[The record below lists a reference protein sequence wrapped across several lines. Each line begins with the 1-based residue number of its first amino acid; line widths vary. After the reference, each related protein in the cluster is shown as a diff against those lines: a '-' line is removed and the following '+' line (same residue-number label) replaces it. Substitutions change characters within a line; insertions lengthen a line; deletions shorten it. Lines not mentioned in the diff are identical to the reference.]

1 MAVSSEGAL
10 RLRCSAS
17 SVACASEFKPF
28 SLDTQG
34 MLSSRFFLCVCLVKS
49 ASGFASM
56 PGRAAP
62 VARRYDPYDQLP
74 AAPSFELTSETVTD
88 GVTLAAPQLSAAFGV
103 PDGEDVSPDL
113 AWTGAPAGTKSYVVT
128 CYDPDAPTVSGFWHW
143 AMYDIPANV
152 TSLPLNA
159 GNRTG
164 AGMPAGAK
172 MLLNDASFAGFV
184 GAAPP
189 EGHGD
194 HRYMFVVSA
203 LGVDSLPIEASTSP
217 SVMSFN
223 MFGAGVLGRARLTAT
238 FGR

>member
-1 MAVSSEGAL
+1 M
-10 RLRCSAS
+10 
-17 SVACASEFKPF
+17 
-28 SLDTQG
+28 
-34 MLSSRFFLCVCLVKS
+34 
-49 ASGFASM
+49 
-56 PGRAAP
+56 
-62 VARRYDPYDQLP
+62 
-74 AAPSFELTSETVTD
+74 
-88 GVTLAAPQLSAAFGV
+88 
-103 PDGEDVSPDL
+103 
-113 AWTGAPAGTKSYVVT
+113 VT

-143 AMYDIPANV
+143 AMYDIPADV
-152 TSLPLNA
+152 LSLPLNA
-159 GNRTG
+159 GDEGG

-172 MLLNDASFAGFV
+172 MLLNDAGFAGFL

-223 MFGAGVLGRARLTAT
+223 MFGAGVLARARLTAT